1 MYHFFWYEQTATGE
15 RHIPCVVHS
24 GEDYGSKNTWKPSE
38 LHLISYFSG
47 MAIE

>member
-1 MYHFFWYEQTATGE
+1 MHDFFWYEQTATGE
-15 RHIPCVVHS
+15 KHIPCVIHS
-24 GEDYGSKNTWKPSE
+24 EDYGSKNTWKLSE